1 MIKRVLIL
9 LFCHLALSCVPN
21 TGINKRIDR
30 TTRVSSNNQTHDSER
45 MLPDTKDVLVLR
57 TDFSNDGKWER
68 VCNLIAEPSPED
80 GFKAV
85 VDFLSE
91 KKFNG
96 LESKEL
102 LTGIAKNYKHFFIF
116 IVDGT
121 TIAHREHPV
130 LCIDLKDNPGDTL
143 RVIPSEMW
151 GIESNLS
158 ISNMDFEE
166 FKSSVDPDGVFRGF
180 R

>member
-9 LFCHLALSCVPN
+9 LFWHLAFSCVPKMGTN
-21 TGINKRIDR
+21 NRVER
-30 TTRVSSNNQTHDSER
+30 TTGMSSSNRTHDSER
-45 MLPDTKDVLVLR
+45 ILPDTKEVLVLR
-57 TDFSNDGKWER
+57 TDFSDDGKWER
-68 VCNLIAEPSPED
+68 ICKLIAEPTPED

-91 KKFNG
+91 KKFGG

-116 IVDGT
+116 IVDST
-121 TIAHREHPV
+121 TIAHKEHPV

-143 RVIPSEMW
+143 
-151 GIESNLS
+151 L
-158 ISNMDFEE
+158 
-166 FKSSVDPDGVFRGF
+166 
-180 R
+180 